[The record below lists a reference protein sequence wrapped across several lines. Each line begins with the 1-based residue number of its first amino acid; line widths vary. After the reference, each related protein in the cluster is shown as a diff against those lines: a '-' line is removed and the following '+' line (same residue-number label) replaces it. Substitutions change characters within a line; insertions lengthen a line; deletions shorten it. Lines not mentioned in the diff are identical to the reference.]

1 MDMYTMGTRFQLINA
16 MDYVIQDG
24 HQLSIQQQPCP
35 ALSSS
40 LVAPLYHEHPE
51 KRKILG
57 FYNVRDPVA
66 DGLVHRNV
74 RYVHRRRLIYRT
86 CRLSPSLGKSEA
98 YVAGSHNLRSGLQWL
113 TTDV

>member
-40 LVAPLYHEHPE
+40 LVAPLYHEHPK
-51 KRKILG
+51 KREFLG
-57 FYNVRDPVA
+57 LYSVRDPVA
-66 DGLVHRNV
+66 DGLVDRNV
-74 RYVHRRRLIYRT
+74 RYVHRRRLMYRT
-86 CRLSPSLGKSEA
+86 CHLCPSLGKSES